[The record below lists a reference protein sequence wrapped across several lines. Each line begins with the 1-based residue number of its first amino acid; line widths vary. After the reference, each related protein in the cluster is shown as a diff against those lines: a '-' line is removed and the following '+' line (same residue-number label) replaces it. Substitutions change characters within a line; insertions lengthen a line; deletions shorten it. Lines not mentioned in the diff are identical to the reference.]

1 MKTAL
6 TPFRLHTNERDLVM
20 TTVMGE
26 VSHPSDKASPYRIG
40 QDGVPRVLPGTGGIV
55 INHRV
60 GDPCIG
66 LVGDH
71 IEPGASIKNYRPAPG
86 KLKDA
91 FNLALNT
98 YACIGNQALV
108 VSGPCKGAKGVVTG
122 KHGGVDHVMVD
133 FPASVLKRLCIGDRI
148 QIYACGTGLKISK
161 FPELE
166 LFNCAPRLLRNWG
179 VWPDRGVLR
188 IPVTH
193 CLPARVMGS
202 GLGRSTVQ
210 RGDYDI
216 QLFDREFMRQFRLDT
231 LRFGDLIAILHADTR
246 FGRSFHRGY
255 TTFGVVVH
263 GDSTVSGHGPG
274 VVSLICG
281 PAELMRPVRDAKANL
296 AEVLRIKPAR
306 QSPGRLTLI
315 ETQAKSLSRCPT
327 CKAVKVPAKDRRKAE
342 VRSGMSR

>member
-1 MKTAL
+1 MKNTLA
-6 TPFRLHTNERDLVM
+6 PFRLQTNERDLVM

-40 QDGVPRVLPGTGGIV
+40 QDGIPRVLPGTGGIV

-71 IEPGASIKNYRPAPG
+71 IEPGASIKNYRPSPG

-98 YACIGNQALV
+98 YACIGNRALV
-108 VSGPCKGAKGVVTG
+108 VSGVCKGAKGVVTG

-133 FPASVLKRLCIGDRI
+133 FPTSVLKRLCIGDRI
-148 QIYACGTGLKISK
+148 QIYACGTGLKITK
-161 FPELE
+161 FPDVE
-166 LFNCAPRLLRNWG
+166 LFNCAPRLFRHWG
-179 VWPDRGVLR
+179 IWRERGKLN

-202 GLGRSTVQ
+202 GLGRGTVQ

-216 QLFDREFMRQFRLDT
+216 QLFDREFMRKFHLDK

-246 FGRSFHRGY
+246 HGRAFHRDY
-255 TTFGVVVH
+255 TTLGIVVH

-281 PAELMRPVRDAKANL
+281 PARVLSPVKDTKANL
-296 AEVLRIKPAR
+296 AEVLRIRPVR
-306 QSPGRLTLI
+306 QSPGRATLI
-315 ETQAKSLSRCPT
+315 ETQSKSLHHCRYCN
-327 CKAVKVPAKDRRKAE
+327 AVHAPGKCGVKEKVGKS
-342 VRSGMSR
+342 V